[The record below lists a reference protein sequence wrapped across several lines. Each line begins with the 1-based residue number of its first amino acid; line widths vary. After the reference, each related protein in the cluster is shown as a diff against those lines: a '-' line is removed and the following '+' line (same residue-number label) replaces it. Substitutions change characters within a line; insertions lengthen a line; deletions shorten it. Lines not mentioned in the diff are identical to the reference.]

1 MVIITDTGF
10 YFKNQTVFVQ
20 NELLV
25 IKWTWCVRASKSSNQ
40 FQSDSRL
47 GWLGFFPVFVV
58 SKSIE
63 RVSEV
68 KMSKILEKATGK
80 NSKNAHGGGVK
91 GRDCGG
97 SCCHTRKLKWRQQ
110 GRQQGREHRRNVN
123 LFWFNFCY
131 SHSFYSREQLCCFC
145 SFSHTQISL
154 HMHTQSL

>member
-10 YFKNQTVFVQ
+10 YFKNQTVFVR
-20 NELLV
+20 NELPV
-25 IKWTWCVRASKSSNQ
+25 IKWTWCGRASKSSNR
-40 FQSDSRL
+40 FRSDSRL
-47 GWLGFFPVFVV
+47 GWLVFFFLFFVI

-80 NSKNAHGGGVK
+80 NNKNAHGEGVK
-91 GRDCGG
+91 GRDFGG

-123 LFWFNFCY
+123 LLTFVILRA
-131 SHSFYSREQLCCFC
+131 SIPGSSSAVSAL
-145 SFSHTQISL
+145 SL
-154 HMHTQSL
+154 THR